1 MGSRATCVGVRMGG
15 SERRRAGERSD
26 RLKLE
31 VGKKRSRG
39 GDEGVEEEEEG

>member
-1 MGSRATCVGVRMGG
+1 MGVR
-15 SERRRAGERSD
+15 ERSD

-31 VGKKRSRG
+31 VGQKSSRG